1 MRKLSIIIGA
11 VLFGFGLMASPAMAG
26 CFDDPKS
33 SCRVRIDTDNGELV
47 VHAPQRD
54 GIWGTGGV
62 AIVTV
67 SGQENGIWGTGGTAI
82 PGVEVKVT
90 IPAD

>member
-1 MRKLSIIIGA
+1 MKKLGIVAGVSLLAFGA
-11 VLFGFGLMASPAMAG
+11 LASPAMAG
-26 CFDDPKS
+26 CFDDAKS
-33 SCRVRIDTDNGELV
+33 PCRVDIDTANGELV
-47 VHAPQRD
+47 VHAPERE

-67 SGQENGIWGTGGTAI
+67 FGQENGIWGTGGTAI